1 MHPQQSEHGA
11 YAEYEDGD
19 GDGGRYGDGD
29 GGRDGDF
36 EGSQDPDTPSI
47 PARIAFRRFWPMTK
61 GLRGFLL
68 IVWLCTVLNALT
80 ETAAILLFSDLTDH
94 ALQQGSLDA
103 FWGPAAQWL
112 GVAVAGAA
120 VGFAGNSLAAWATE
134 RFVMRLREHV
144 FDHVQQLP
152 PHFFQRHRQGDLL
165 SRLTADVEAIEQM
178 VVSAMVGAASA
189 AFSALFYAAAAFW
202 LRWDLAAAT
211 FVLAPLFW
219 LAARRFSGSIK
230 SVSREGRVADGAI
243 TSVVEESLG
252 NIVLTQAYDRRD
264 AERRRLN
271 QEAGA
276 WFRAAV
282 RSTRLNE
289 LYEQLVQVIET
300 VCVLA
305 VIGLGVWEISTDRM
319 TLGQLLAF
327 AAFLGYLYPPVRGL
341 AQLGLTVTAAT
352 AGAERLI
359 EILDVRPAVADPART
374 SESIGRPDGSVE
386 VRDVSFRYPGADKAA
401 LEGLSFAVR
410 PGELVII
417 TGPSG
422 AGKSTVSKLLL
433 RFYDP
438 DAGAVLLDG
447 VPLNAFPLA
456 RLREYVTLLPQ
467 ETLVLHDT
475 VRANIACGR
484 PGASDHAI
492 VEAAKAADAHEFITE
507 LPDGYDTRVDPNSA
521 RLSGGQLQRLAI
533 ARAILRDAPV
543 LVLDEPTT
551 GLDAMAA
558 RRVVKPLRR
567 LMAGRTTIMITHDLN
582 LAPDADRILV
592 VDHGR
597 IVETGRHDDLL
608 SRTGGAYARLHRSQ
622 NNALMDTGELRL
634 PLFTGAGTEGRAEEF
649 AYGVAYGATYDAPY
663 GAGHGTSYAAVP
675 GTAYAAA
682 PGTAYQAAHGTAH
695 GTAYEAAHGAA
706 YGTSGQVAYGTPDQA
721 TYGTSYGAADGI
733 PTGSPHSPPYD
744 SPHSPPYGFTADAPT
759 SSPTEFA
766 TEFAPGFPGAFP
778 GDLPPD
784 FPVTLPGGRP
794 LFRDEVPWQGV

>member
-1 MHPQQSEHGA
+1 MGK
-11 YAEYEDGD
+11 EYE
-19 GDGGRYGDGD
+19 
-29 GGRDGDF
+29 
-36 EGSQDPDTPSI
+36 EGEEDAEGEEFAYETPAI
-47 PARIAFRRFWPMTK
+47 PARTAFRRFFPLTG
-61 GLRGFLL
+61 GLRKWLV
-68 IVWLCTVLNALT
+68 IVWVCTVLAALAET
-80 ETAAILLFSDLTDH
+80 EAILLFGELTDN
-94 ALQQGSLDA
+94 ALRQGSLGA
-103 FWGPAAQWL
+103 FWAPAAKWL
-112 GVAVAGAA
+112 AVAVVGALVA
-120 VGFAGNSLAAWATE
+120 YAGNSLAAWATE

-144 FDHVQQLP
+144 FDHVQRLP

-165 SRLTADVEAIEQM
+165 SRLTSDVEAIETM
-178 VVSAMVGAASA
+178 VVSGLVGAASA
-189 AFSALFYAAAAFW
+189 VFSALFYAAAAFW

-219 LAARRFSGSIK
+219 LAARRFSGAIK
-230 SVSREGRVADGAI
+230 DVSRAGRAADGAI

-264 AERRRLN
+264 AERRRLHE
-271 QEAGA
+271 EATA
-276 WFRAAV
+276 WFRASV

-289 LYEQLVQVIET
+289 AYEQLVQVIET

-305 VIGLGVWEISTDRM
+305 VIGIGAWEISTGRM

-327 AAFLGYLYPPVRGL
+327 AAFLGYLYPPVQGL

-359 EILDVRPAVADPART
+359 EILDVEPSVGDPESAV
-374 SESIGRPDGSVE
+374 EVGRPDGTVE
-386 VRDVSFRYPGADKAA
+386 VRDVGFRYPGADRSA
-401 LEGLSFAVR
+401 LEGLSFTVR

-438 DAGAVLLDG
+438 DAGDVLLDG
-447 VPLNAFPLA
+447 VPLRDFPLA

-484 PGASDHAI
+484 PGASDQAI
-492 VEAAKAADAHEFITE
+492 EEAARAADAHGFIAA

-592 VDHGR
+592 VDGGR
-597 IVETGRHDDLL
+597 IAEAGRHEELL
-608 SRTGGAYARLHRSQ
+608 ARGGAYARLHRSQ
-622 NNALMDTGELRL
+622 NNAVMDTGELRL
-634 PLFTGAGTEGRAEEF
+634 PLFEAAPMPVAAAASAAAGAAQAPGPHQ
-649 AYGVAYGATYDAPY
+649 AYGYDDGYVDQAGPY
-663 GAGHGTSYAAVP
+663 GQGYGNEYGYGNGNGNEYGYGNGNGSAYEHGQPYAYAYVSAP
-675 GTAYAAA
+675 EAYAPEAHAPQAYAAA
-682 PGTAYQAAHGTAH
+682 GAYGNGTATGVGSPPPPPPAPGPAPGAWAVQQAAQG
-695 GTAYEAAHGAA
+695 A
-706 YGTSGQVAYGTPDQA
+706 YGTVPT
-721 TYGTSYGAADGI
+721 TLAD
-733 PTGSPHSPPYD
+733 
-744 SPHSPPYGFTADAPT
+744 
-759 SSPTEFA
+759 
-766 TEFAPGFPGAFP
+766 
-778 GDLPPD
+778 
-784 FPVTLPGGRP
+784 GRP
-794 LFRDEVPWQGV
+794 LFRDEEYGAPPGI

>member
-1 MHPQQSEHGA
+1 MGWDEDEEL
-11 YAEYEDGD
+11 EYED
-19 GDGGRYGDGD
+19 
-29 GGRDGDF
+29 
-36 EGSQDPDTPSI
+36 TPTI
-47 PARIAFRRFWPMTK
+47 PARAAFRRFWPLTK
-61 GLRGFLL
+61 GLRGWLL
-68 IVWLCTVLNALT
+68 LVWLCTVLAALAET
-80 ETAAILLFSDLTDH
+80 EAILVFSDLTDN
-94 ALQQGSLDA
+94 ALQKGSPAA
-103 FWGPAAQWL
+103 FWAPAGQWL
-112 GVAVAGAA
+112 AVATVGALVA
-120 VGFAGNSLAAWATE
+120 YAGNSLAAWLTE

-165 SRLTADVEAIEQM
+165 SRLTSDVEAIETM
-178 VVSAMVGAASA
+178 VVSGLVGAASA

-230 SVSREGRVADGAI
+230 DVSRAGRVADGAI

-264 AERRRLN
+264 AERRRLRE
-271 QEAGA
+271 EANA
-276 WFRAAV
+276 WFRASV

-289 LYEQLVQVIET
+289 AYEQLVTVIET

-305 VIGLGVWEISTDRM
+305 VIGIGAWEISTGRM
-319 TLGQLLAF
+319 TLGRLLAF

-359 EILDVRPAVADPART
+359 EILDVRPSVTDPRRGAET
-374 SESIGRPDGSVE
+374 GRPDGTVQ
-386 VRDVSFRYPGADKAA
+386 VRDVGFTYPGADTVA
-401 LEGLSFAVR
+401 LEGLSFDVS

-438 DAGAVLLDG
+438 DAGDILLDG
-447 VPLNAFPLA
+447 TPLRDFPLA

-484 PGASDHAI
+484 PGASDQAI
-492 VEAAKAADAHEFITE
+492 EEAAKAADAHDFILR
-507 LPDGYDTRVDPNSA
+507 LPEGYDTRVDPNSA

-567 LMAGRTTIMITHDLN
+567 LMTGRTTIMITHDLN

-592 VDHGR
+592 VDRGR

-608 SRTGGAYARLHRSQ
+608 ARGGAYARLHRSQ
-622 NNALMDTGELRL
+622 NNAVMDTGELRL
-634 PLFTGAGTEGRAEEF
+634 PLDALQPGPGCGQETYAPQATWQEQPYGHDHGH
-649 AYGVAYGATYDAPY
+649 AYMPDAHVYGAYVQDDHAYDA
-663 GAGHGTSYAAVP
+663 HGRYAHAAVP
-675 GTAYAAA
+675 ASVPTAL
-682 PGTAYQAAHGTAH
+682 
-695 GTAYEAAHGAA
+695 
-706 YGTSGQVAYGTPDQA
+706 PD
-721 TYGTSYGAADGI
+721 
-733 PTGSPHSPPYD
+733 
-744 SPHSPPYGFTADAPT
+744 
-759 SSPTEFA
+759 
-766 TEFAPGFPGAFP
+766 
-778 GDLPPD
+778 
-784 FPVTLPGGRP
+784 GRP
-794 LFRDEVPWQGV
+794 LFRDEVPWPGI

>member
-1 MHPQQSEHGA
+1 MPG
-11 YAEYEDGD
+11 
-19 GDGGRYGDGD
+19 
-29 GGRDGDF
+29 
-36 EGSQDPDTPSI
+36 I
-47 PARIAFRRFWPMTK
+47 PARAAFRRFWPLTK
-61 GLRGFLL
+61 GLRKWLL
-68 IVWLCTVLNALT
+68 LVWVCTVLAALAET
-80 ETAAILLFSDLTDH
+80 EAILLFSDLTDH
-94 ALQQGSLDA
+94 ALQKGSLAA
-103 FWGPAAQWL
+103 FWSPAAKWL
-112 GVAVAGAA
+112 GIAVVGALVAY
-120 VGFAGNSLAAWATE
+120 AGNSLAAWATE

-165 SRLTADVEAIEQM
+165 SRLTSDVEAIETL
-178 VVSAMVGAASA
+178 VVSGLVGAASA

-230 SVSREGRVADGAI
+230 DVSRAGRVADGAI

-271 QEAGA
+271 EEANA
-276 WFRAAV
+276 WFRASV
-282 RSTRLNE
+282 RSTRLGE
-289 LYEQLVQVIET
+289 AYEQLVQVIET

-305 VIGLGVWEISTDRM
+305 VIGIGAWEISTGRM

-359 EILDVRPAVADPART
+359 EILDVRPSVTDPRRGT
-374 SESIGRPDGSVE
+374 ETGRPDGTVE
-386 VRDVSFRYPGADKAA
+386 VRDVSFRYPGADRTA
-401 LEGLSFAVR
+401 LEGLSFTVS
-410 PGELVII
+410 PGELVIV

-438 DAGAVLLDG
+438 DAGEILLDG
-447 VPLNAFPLA
+447 VPLPYFPLA

-484 PGASDHAI
+484 PGASDQAI
-492 VEAAKAADAHEFITE
+492 EEAARAADAHDFIVR

-567 LMAGRTTIMITHDLN
+567 LMAGRTTIVITHDLN

-592 VDHGR
+592 VDRGR
-597 IVETGRHDDLL
+597 IVETGRHEELL
-608 SRTGGAYARLHRSQ
+608 ARGGAYARLHRSQ
-622 NNALMDTGELRL
+622 NNAVMDTAELRL
-634 PLFTGAGTEGRAEEF
+634 PLFEE
-649 AYGVAYGATYDAPY
+649 AQPTAPTPAPAPEHEYAPGHVAYGYGPYHTAAEATAWPQPV
-663 GAGHGTSYAAVP
+663 HEPWSGT
-675 GTAYAAA
+675 
-682 PGTAYQAAHGTAH
+682 
-695 GTAYEAAHGAA
+695 
-706 YGTSGQVAYGTPDQA
+706 
-721 TYGTSYGAADGI
+721 
-733 PTGSPHSPPYD
+733 
-744 SPHSPPYGFTADAPT
+744 
-759 SSPTEFA
+759 
-766 TEFAPGFPGAFP
+766 
-778 GDLPPD
+778 
-784 FPVTLPGGRP
+784 
-794 LFRDEVPWQGV
+794 